1 MRGQT
6 VHVLARQA
14 SGADELGAPVIE
26 WVEEAVV
33 ADVLLAPVST
43 SDLIGSTRPDGVVV
57 DAVAHF
63 PRSYTASLRGRRV
76 RAAGR
81 VFDVVGDPIPYDPE
95 LTPTPWNRP
104 VDLKEVEG

>member
-6 VHVLARQA
+6 VHVLARQR
-14 SGADELGAPVIE
+14 SGTDELGAPVIE

-33 ADVLLAPVST
+33 AGVLLAPAST
-43 SDLIGSTRPDGVVV
+43 SDLTGSIRPDGTVV
-57 DAVAHF
+57 DVAAHF

-76 RAAGR
+76 RALGR
-81 VFDVVGDPIPYDPE
+81 VFEVVGDPIPYDPA

-104 VDLKEVEG
+104 VDLKEVYG